1 MLTLVIKCCIIEVV
15 MENEVITYSKLPPSS
30 RLFISLET
38 IASALSLLFAVGSLI
53 VFFFSPVVGARIFAW
68 LFYPTVICIAT
79 ALMLG
84 SGQLFRGY
92 HISAVVPLFL
102 VLASI
107 VFIIILIVNQVQTLG
122 LFYLPPFSFLD

>member
-1 MLTLVIKCCIIEVV
+1 
-15 MENEVITYSKLPPSS
+15 MENENIAYNKLPPSN

-38 IASALSLLFAVGSLI
+38 IASALALLFSVGSLI
-53 VFFFSPVVGARIFAW
+53 VFFFAPVLGARIFAW

-92 HISAVVPLFL
+92 HISAVIPLVL

-107 VFIIILIVNQVQTLG
+107 VFIVILIVNQVQTFG
-122 LFYLPPFSFLD
+122 LFYLPPFTFLD